1 MQAPSSVLEI
11 SANGKLYV
19 LVASA
24 HAERLSIFE
33 RVPSRGPQDQ
43 TVPYEFLVYRG
54 TSGRCD
60 AVRPIQHLGSAEYS
74 RRAHKVESGWSALAE
89 GWPDMNFRWN
99 ATSNVT
105 ACVFAAG
112 AARGGVAAFCF
123 MTSSSTASLAAPVL
137 ACVDA
142 MYDGQDAGDGRIV
155 DGLAGKLA
163 FLQKY
168 VLY

>member
-1 MQAPSSVLEI
+1 MLEI

-33 RVPSRGPQDQ
+33 RLPSKGPQDQ

-60 AVRPIQHLGSAEYS
+60 AVRPIQQLGDAES
-74 RRAHKVESGWSALAE
+74 KRRARQLQSGWSALVPA
-89 GWPDMNFRWN
+89 WPHLNFRWKN
-99 ATSNVT
+99 MPTNMS

-112 AARGGVAAFCF
+112 AARGGVGAVCF
-123 MTSSSTASLAAPVL
+123 NAVHGRTPLAYPDACSLLTLTYADV
-137 ACVDA
+137 C
-142 MYDGQDAGDGRIV
+142 
-155 DGLAGKLA
+155 
-163 FLQKY
+163 
-168 VLY
+168 